1 MDLYNA
7 SMGSEEPEFIELTH
21 EQYEEAKAHF
31 ADIISKYEAAKRLA
45 ENEDFKLLV
54 MTGYFVDEPQRYAE
68 LMASGR
74 VTEKTFNDCAKS
86 IGAIAE
92 FRNYMKNIIE
102 QGNMAKDELQG
113 LEEARDLAIKAE
125 AGE

>member
-7 SMGSEEPEFIELTH
+7 SLGQEEPEEIELTL

-31 ADIISKYEAAKRLA
+31 ADIIAKGDAARRLA
-45 ENEDFKLLV
+45 QNDDFQLLI

-86 IGAIAE
+86 IAAIAE

-102 QGNMAKDELQG
+102 QSNMAADELKG
-113 LEEARDLAIKAE
+113 LEEARDMAIKAE

>member
-7 SMGSEEPEFIELTH
+7 SLGEEEPETIELTH

-31 ADIISKYEAAKRLA
+31 ADIIAKGDAARRLA

-54 MTGYFVDEPQRYAE
+54 MQGYFVDEPSRMAE

-74 VTEKTFNDCAKS
+74 LPEKSFDGCVKS
-86 IGAIAE
+86 IAAVAE
-92 FRNYMKNIIE
+92 FRNYMKTIIE
-102 QGNMAKDELQG
+102 QSNLANDELKG
-113 LEEARDLAIKAE
+113 LEEARDLAIKEA

>member
-7 SMGSEEPEFIELTH
+7 SLGQEEPEEIELTL

-31 ADIISKYEAAKRLA
+31 ADIIEKGDAARRLA
-45 ENEDFKLLV
+45 ENSDFKLLV

-92 FRNYMKNIIE
+92 FRNYLKNIIE
-102 QGNMAKDELQG
+102 QSRMANDELKG